1 VLFGAAAGNLSLLH
15 RFFAGKVGDSDG
27 RELVR
32 WA

>member
-1 VLFGAAAGNLSLLH
+1 MAAGNLSLLR